1 MLGGPNQKQHVVE
14 FKDGTGVTQDG
25 IVVNSGAGPWTWVVP
40 EGVRMLMI
48 SGVGGGSGGTGGTNN
63 ATSTGGGGG
72 GGPGLSMIYAPV
84 FVTPGASLTIT
95 LGAGGT
101 GGTPT
106 TGATNGGDTTV
117 SGLYFIP
124 WGEGTTFKLFGGG
137 ANTTTRT
144 DGQGQASGTLGGN
157 APGANAAPALPGGT
171 SAATPTGGGSGSRLS
186 TYPFIY
192 PAVRGT
198 GGGGASTTVTTAG
211 ANGGTSSG
219 FANFTMIS
227 ANSSVS
233 AIAWGTGNSTG
244 SISRGGGGV
253 GGFSVWGY
261 GGSGGNGGVNG
272 GNATGYG
279 GGGGGGGG
287 GANGGNGTVGYLYI
301 TYWESD

>member
-1 MLGGPNQKQHVVE
+1 MLGGPNLQQHVVE

-63 ATSTGGGGG
+63 ATTTGGGGG
-72 GGPGLSMIYAPV
+72 GGPGLSMVYAPV

-124 WGEGTTFKLFGGG
+124 WGEGTIFKLFGGG

-144 DGQGQASGTLGGN
+144 DGAGQATGTVGGN
-157 APGANAAPALPGGT
+157 APGANAGPALAGGA
-171 SAATPTGGGSGSRLS
+171 SAATPGAGGSSLRIS
-186 TYPFIY
+186 SYPSIY
-192 PAVRGT
+192 PGLRGT
-198 GGGGASTTVTTAG
+198 GGGGASTTVTVAG
-211 ANGGTSSG
+211 ANGGTG
-219 FANFTMIS
+219 TAVVNFPMIS
-227 ANSSVS
+227 ANSTVS
-233 AIAWGTGNSTG
+233 ATAWGTGNSTG
-244 SISRGGGGV
+244 SISRGGGGN

-261 GGSGGNGGVNG
+261 GGAGGNGGANG

-279 GGGGGGGG
+279 AGGGGGGG
-287 GANGGNGTVGYLYI
+287 GANGGNGSVGYLYI
-301 TYWESD
+301 TYWDVD